1 MGVAYLTKNELVG
14 KLKQHL
20 EFRDFDIPSKD
31 IFILEDEVDRAI
43 NEINR
48 CRRFEPTEDKP
59 YDKKYESMIIPLCI
73 TAFSKIGAEGQS
85 SHSENNV
92 QRTYT
97 CGGDYPIDMLDSIVP
112 LIK

>member
-1 MGVAYLTKNELVG
+1 MEEVYFTSEELVARLR
-14 KLKQHL
+14 KHL
-20 EFRDFDIPSKD
+20 IFRDFDIPIED
-31 IFILEDEVDRAI
+31 TFILKDEVERAI
-43 NEINR
+43 SEINR
-48 CRRFEPTEDKP
+48 CRHFVPTKEKP

-92 QRTYT
+92 SRNYT
-97 CGGDYPIDMLDSIVP
+97 CGGDYPTDMLDSITP